1 MAITWNLKLV
11 PLGAQL
17 IYSWGLTINVVY
29 ISYFPTY
36 QTYSWMELKFGIN
49 IWNQTIKKLNSDI

>member
-36 QTYSWMELKFGIN
+36 QTYS
-49 IWNQTIKKLNSDI
+49 